1 VEERVRV
8 LRVIARLNVG
18 GPALH
23 VSYLTKGLTERGYD
37 TILVAGQVGG
47 TEGSM
52 EYASRELDVEP
63 HLLSPLR
70 RDISAWSDSAAV
82 FQLRDLIRSYRPH
95 IVHTHTAKAGTVGR
109 TAAAIARV
117 PEPPIVV
124 HTFHGH
130 VLRGYFGAAQT
141 AVFRGI
147 ERSLARRTDR
157 LVAVSP
163 EVRDDLIAQRIAPPE
178 KFEVIRLGL
187 DLDRRATPD
196 RSEAAAMRA
205 RLGVLDSSLLIAWLG
220 RMTEI
225 KRVDDL
231 LTAFAML
238 RDRGVDAHLAL
249 AGDGPLRLQ
258 LEGLARELGISDRA
272 HFIGLQQEVA
282 ALYGAA
288 DVVALTSRNE
298 GTPVTLIEGLAAGTA
313 VVSTDVGG
321 VRDVVRDGET
331 GLLVEAG
338 DTDGIASA
346 FERLGAD
353 PTFRQALGDAGRVDV
368 RARYSVERLL
378 GDVDDLYRRLLAERE
393 AEHAASSRVGPLT
406 PTQPKLSV
414 APAERRLRIVLLSQY
429 FPPEVGATQSRM
441 QSFAEYLSARGHQVT
456 VICEFPNHPGGVIPQ
471 SYRHHVWEDDRSN
484 PYRVIRIWVKANPEK
499 TQTTRMAFYLS
510 YMALATAMAPVA
522 GRADVVVATSP
533 PLFTGLAGLAL
544 ARLNRAPFVLDV
556 RDLWPAAA
564 VSLHQIPSARA
575 VALGERLE
583 RLLYRQ
589 AAAVTAVTAPFL
601 RHIGAIRGRAPA
613 PELVVNGTL
622 DLFFE
627 IEGDPA
633 ARRDLG
639 VGDDSFVV
647 MFAGTLGIAQALP
660 SVLEAAALLEPGVE
674 VVFVGDGPVR
684 ELLERKARARGAA
697 NVHFHPQV
705 ALAEMPPLL
714 AAADALLVT
723 LSAHPT
729 FEDFVPSKL
738 IDFMASGRPLILAA
752 RGESARIVDEADGGI
767 TVAPEDPQALADAIH
782 ALRRDPAEAERLAG
796 NARAAVRP
804 LLRSEQAARL
814 ERVIFDAVDGSP
826 DGAAGE

>member
-52 EYASRELDVEP
+52 EYASRELGVEP
-63 HLLSPLR
+63 HFLTPLR
-70 RDISAWSDSAAV
+70 RDISAWSDTAAV
-82 FQLRDLIRSYRPH
+82 FKLRDLIRSFRPH
-95 IVHTHTAKAGTVGR
+95 IVHTHTAKAGAVGR
-109 TAAAIARV
+109 TAAALARLS
-117 PEPPIVV
+117 EPPIVV

-130 VLRGYFGAAQT
+130 VLRGYFGSAQT
-141 AVFRGI
+141 AVFREI
-147 ERSLARRTDR
+147 ERSLGRMTDR
-157 LVAVSP
+157 LIAVSP
-163 EVRDDLIAQRIAPPE
+163 EVRDDLVAERVAPLE

-196 RSEAAAMRA
+196 PAEAVALRTA
-205 RLGVLDSSLLIAWLG
+205 LGVPDQSLLIAWLG

-231 LTAFAML
+231 LAAFATL
-238 RDRGVDAHLAL
+238 RARRVDAHLAL
-249 AGDGPLRLQ
+249 AGDGPLRLE
-258 LEGLARELGISDRA
+258 LERLARELGVAERT
-272 HFIGLQQEVA
+272 HFIGLQEEVA
-282 ALYGAA
+282 PLYGAA

-298 GTPVTLIEGLAAGTA
+298 GTPVTLIEALAAGTP

-338 DTDGIASA
+338 DTDAIASA
-346 FERLGAD
+346 FARLAAE
-353 PTFRQALGDAGRVDV
+353 PSLRRAFAEAGRADV
-368 RARYSVERLL
+368 RTRYSVDRLL
-378 GDVDDLYRRLLAERE
+378 GDVDDLYRRLLHERLAEGR
-393 AEHAASSRVGPLT
+393 ARSRVGPLT
-406 PTQPKLSV
+406 PTLPALAV
-414 APAERRLRIVLLSQY
+414 EPAPRRLRVILLSQY

-441 QSFAEYLSARGHQVT
+441 QSFAEYLSARGHHVT

-471 SYRHHVWEDDRSN
+471 SYRHHIWEDDRAN
-484 PYRVIRIWVKANPEK
+484 PYRVLRVWVKANPEK
-499 TQTTRMAFYLS
+499 TQRTRMAFYLS

-522 GRADVVVATSP
+522 GKADVVVATSP

-564 VSLHQIPSARA
+564 VSLDQIPSSRA

-589 AAAVTAVTAPFL
+589 AAAVTAVTEPFVH
-601 RHIGAIRGRAPA
+601 HIDAIRGRPPA
-613 PELVVNGTL
+613 PSLVVNGTL
-622 DLFFE
+622 DVFFA
-627 IEGDPA
+627 IERDLR
-633 ARRDLG
+633 ARRALG
-639 VGDDSFVV
+639 VSDDSFVV

-660 SVLEAAALLEPGVE
+660 SVLEAARLLEPGVE

-684 ELLERKARARGAA
+684 DLLERKAHARGAT

-705 ALAEMPPLL
+705 PLAEMPRLL

-729 FEDFVPSKL
+729 FADFIPSKL
-738 IDFMASGRPLILAA
+738 IDFMATGRPVILAA
-752 RGESARIVDEADGGI
+752 QGESARIVTGAEGG
-767 TVAPEDPQALADAIH
+767 VAVPPEDPRALAEAIH
-782 ALRRDPAEAERLAG
+782 WLRRHPGEAARLAA
-796 NARAAVRP
+796 NARVAVRP

-814 ERVIFDAVDGSP
+814 EDVLFGVASP
-826 DGAAGE
+826 VGAALE